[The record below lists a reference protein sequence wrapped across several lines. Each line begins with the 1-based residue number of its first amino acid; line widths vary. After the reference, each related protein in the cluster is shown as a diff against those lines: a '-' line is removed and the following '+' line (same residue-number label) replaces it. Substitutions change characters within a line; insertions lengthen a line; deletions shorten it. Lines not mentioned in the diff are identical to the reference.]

1 MLEEYKSFLATLTKL
16 SRKEEEELWK
26 QYKEKDLLEARQ
38 SLIEHYQPLVFREA
52 MKYGLQEAVTLDLIQ
67 EGTVG
72 LMEAVERYDPSL
84 GVAFSLYALH
94 RVRGRMLNFLRKNG
108 AEVLLEDGEEEK
120 VFLTEAIPDTAFESA
135 DKSVLNMA
143 VSYAVSRLPLKEQ
156 DVIRRVYLNEQTAAE
171 TANAMDVSTA
181 YVYRLEKR
189 GIRRLRGM
197 LSKLI
202 HDRK

>member
-16 SRKEEEELWK
+16 SREEEEELWK
-26 QYKEKDLLEARQ
+26 QYKEQDLLEARQ

-72 LMEAVERYDPSL
+72 LMEAVERFDPSQ

-94 RVRGRMLNFLRKNG
+94 RVRGRMLNFLRRNG
-108 AEVLLEDGEEEK
+108 SEVLLDDGEEEK

-143 VSYAVSRLPLKEQ
+143 VSHAVSRLPVKEQ
-156 DVIRRVYLNEQTAAE
+156 DVIRRVYLNEQTAQE
-171 TANAMDVSTA
+171 TAHAMDVSTA
-181 YVYRLEKR
+181 YVYRLEKEASAVSAVCF
-189 GIRRLRGM
+189 LN
-197 LSKLI
+197 
-202 HDRK
+202 

>member
-16 SRKEEEELWK
+16 SREEEEELWK
-26 QYKEKDLLEARQ
+26 QYKEQDLLEARQ

-72 LMEAVERYDPSL
+72 LMEAVERFDPSQ

-94 RVRGRMLNFLRKNG
+94 RVRGRMLNFLRRNG
-108 AEVLLEDGEEEK
+108 SEVLLDDGEEEK
-120 VFLTEAIPDTAFESA
+120 VFLTEAIPDSAFESA

-143 VSYAVSRLPLKEQ
+143 VSHAVSRLPVKEQ
-156 DVIRRVYLNEQTAAE
+156 DVIRRVYLNEQTAQE
-171 TANAMDVSTA
+171 TAHAMDVSTA

>member
-16 SRKEEEELWK
+16 SREEEEELWK

-72 LMEAVERYDPSL
+72 LMEAVERYDSSL

-143 VSYAVSRLPLKEQ
+143 VSHAVSRLPLKEQ

-171 TANAMDVSTA
+171 TADAMDVSTA

>member
-16 SRKEEEELWK
+16 SREEEEELWK
-26 QYKEKDLLEARQ
+26 QYKEQDLLEARQ

-52 MKYGLQEAVTLDLIQ
+52 MKYGLQAAVTLDLIQ

-72 LMEAVERYDPSL
+72 LMEAVERFDPSQ

-94 RVRGRMLNFLRKNG
+94 RVRGRMLNFLRRNG
-108 AEVLLEDGEEEK
+108 SEVLLDDGEEEK

-143 VSYAVSRLPLKEQ
+143 VSHAVSRLPVKEQ
-156 DVIRRVYLNEQTAAE
+156 DVIRRVYLNEQTAQE
-171 TANAMDVSTA
+171 TAHAMDVSTA

>member
-16 SRKEEEELWK
+16 SREEEEELWK
-26 QYKEKDLLEARQ
+26 QYKGKDLLEARQ

-143 VSYAVSRLPLKEQ
+143 VSHAVSRLPLKEQ
-156 DVIRRVYLNEQTAAE
+156 DVIHRVYLNEQTAAE
-171 TANAMDVSTA
+171 TADAMDVSTA

>member
-16 SRKEEEELWK
+16 SREEEEELWK

-135 DKSVLNMA
+135 DKIVLNMA
-143 VSYAVSRLPLKEQ
+143 VSHAVSRLPLKEQ
-156 DVIRRVYLNEQTAAE
+156 DVIRRVYLDEQTAAE
-171 TANAMDVSTA
+171 TADAMDVSTA

>member
-16 SRKEEEELWK
+16 SREEEEELWK

-108 AEVLLEDGEEEK
+108 AEMLLEDGEEEK
-120 VFLTEAIPDTAFESA
+120 VFFTEAIPDTAFESA

-143 VSYAVSRLPLKEQ
+143 VSHAVSRLPLKEQ

-171 TANAMDVSTA
+171 TADAMDVSTA

>member
-16 SRKEEEELWK
+16 SREEEEELWK
-26 QYKEKDLLEARQ
+26 QYKEQDLLEARQ

-72 LMEAVERYDPSL
+72 LMEAVERFDPSQ

-94 RVRGRMLNFLRKNG
+94 RVRGRMLNFLRRNG
-108 AEVLLEDGEEEK
+108 SEVLLDDGEEEK

-135 DKSVLNMA
+135 DRSVLNMA
-143 VSYAVSRLPLKEQ
+143 VSHAVSRLPVKEQ
-156 DVIRRVYLNEQTAAE
+156 DVIRRVYLNEQTAQE
-171 TANAMDVSTA
+171 TAHAMDVSTA

>member
-16 SRKEEEELWK
+16 SREEEEELWK

-120 VFLTEAIPDTAFESA
+120 VFFTEAIPDTAFESA

-143 VSYAVSRLPLKEQ
+143 VSHAVSRLPLKEQ
-156 DVIRRVYLNEQTAAE
+156 DVIRRVYLDEQTAAE
-171 TANAMDVSTA
+171 TADAMDVSTA

>member
-16 SRKEEEELWK
+16 SREEEEELWK
-26 QYKEKDLLEARQ
+26 QYKEQDLLEARQ

-72 LMEAVERYDPSL
+72 LMEAVERFDPSQ

-94 RVRGRMLNFLRKNG
+94 RVRGRMLNFLRRNG
-108 AEVLLEDGEEEK
+108 SEVLLDDGEEGK

-143 VSYAVSRLPLKEQ
+143 VSHAVSRLPVKEQ
-156 DVIRRVYLNEQTAAE
+156 DVIRRVYLNEQTAQE
-171 TANAMDVSTA
+171 TAHAMDVSTA

>member
-16 SRKEEEELWK
+16 SREEEEELWK
-26 QYKEKDLLEARQ
+26 QYKEQDLLEARQ

-72 LMEAVERYDPSL
+72 LMEAVERFDPSQ
-84 GVAFSLYALH
+84 GVAFSLYAHH
-94 RVRGRMLNFLRKNG
+94 RVRGRMLNFLRRNG
-108 AEVLLEDGEEEK
+108 SEVLLDDGEEEK

-143 VSYAVSRLPLKEQ
+143 VSHAVSRLPVKEQ
-156 DVIRRVYLNEQTAAE
+156 DVIRRVYLNEQTAQE
-171 TANAMDVSTA
+171 TAHAMDVSTA

>member
-16 SRKEEEELWK
+16 SREEEEELWK
-26 QYKEKDLLEARQ
+26 QYKGKDLLEARQ

-84 GVAFSLYALH
+84 GVVFSLYALH

-143 VSYAVSRLPLKEQ
+143 VSHAVSRLPLKEQ

-171 TANAMDVSTA
+171 TADAMDVSTA